1 MQGRALPGGPAGGGP
16 AWSLPAASTRSRG
29 SGHDGRHGRP
39 SAPGE
44 EHTIREQLDFRV
56 EGLDCTEEAALLRD
70 ALGDR
75 EGVHGV
81 SFHVVDGRMTV
92 DADTDTFGPDR
103 IAEAVS
109 RLGMRAEPWDAAP
122 RVESWWEAHG
132 RHALVA
138 TSGLALT
145 GGLLLHIVV
154 AGGGV
159 LETLLAHAHGAHGI
173 DRSVVL
179 LLLAGIVA
187 GLFHS
192 APKAVAS
199 LVRLR
204 PDMNALV
211 LVSVIGALFLAE
223 WAEAAVLAFLYGLSG
238 LLENWS
244 ARRARN
250 AIGSLLRI
258 TPATAAV
265 VHGDHEHRTPVDR
278 VAVGTHV
285 RVRPGERIPCD
296 GVVTDGSSYVDQ
308 ALVTG
313 ESVPAWKTAGDE
325 VFAGT
330 VNGHGVVE
338 LLTTR
343 AASDTMLARIT
354 RMVGESHH
362 HRAPTERFIDHFARY
377 YTPLMFAVAFAVGAF
392 PPLLLG
398 GDWEHW
404 FYQAMLIL
412 LISCPCGLVIS
423 TPVTIAAAI
432 TSATRHG
439 VLIKGGS
446 HLEEL
451 GRLCA
456 IAFDKTGIITRGE
469 PDVREL
475 RPVGGRTEDE
485 VLARLLSIELRSEHP
500 LSRAIVRHARE
511 RGVEPAELTDFA
523 AIEGRGAEAVI
534 DGKRFWVGSTRFA
547 RERTTLDGY
556 ETELSG
562 MQRADETIVVCGAGD
577 DVWALVAVADP
588 VRTEAP
594 ASVAQIHGQGL
605 RSALLTGDNAATAR
619 SVGDRVQLQDVRA
632 ELLPDGKA
640 DAIREL
646 MARHGPTAM
655 IGDGINDGQAL
666 LAASVGIAMGG
677 NATDVA
683 AESADVVLMQDDL
696 RKLPFL
702 VSHARRARR
711 VIIENVTVALGA
723 KAVFLAFMAAGA
735 ATLWMAVAADM
746 GASLLVTF
754 NGLRMLRSGAVGGEA
769 APEPALAGAG
779 QET

>member
-1 MQGRALPGGPAGGGP
+1 MMVGSGGPSAGG
-16 AWSLPAASTRSRG
+16 R
-29 SGHDGRHGRP
+29 
-39 SAPGE
+39 

-56 EGLDCTEEAALLRD
+56 EGLDCNEEAKLLRD
-70 ALGDR
+70 ALADR
-75 EGVHGV
+75 DGVHGV

-92 DADTDTFGPDR
+92 DADTDTFGPER
-103 IAEAVS
+103 VAEAVS
-109 RLGMRAEPWDAAP
+109 RLGMRADPWDAAP

-138 TSGLALT
+138 TSGSTLVS
-145 GGLLLHIVV
+145 GLLLHILV
-154 AGGGV
+154 AGGGM
-159 LETLLAHAHGAHGI
+159 LETLFAHAHGAHGI

-179 LLLAGIVA
+179 LLLAGIVS

-199 LVRLR
+199 LTRLR

-211 LVSVIGALFLAE
+211 LVSVIGALFLGE

-244 ARRARN
+244 ARRARH

-265 VHGDHEHRTPVDR
+265 VHGDHEHRTPVNR
-278 VAVGTHV
+278 VAVGTRV

-313 ESVPAWKTAGDE
+313 ESVPAWKAAGDE

-338 LLTTR
+338 LRTTR
-343 AASDTMLARIT
+343 SASDTMLARIT

-362 HRAPTERFIDHFARY
+362 HRAPTERFIDQFARY
-377 YTPLMFAVAFAVGAF
+377 YTPLMFAVALLVGAA

-398 GDWEHW
+398 GDWEYW

-451 GRLCA
+451 GRLRA
-456 IAFDKTGIITRGE
+456 VAFDKTGIITRGE

-475 RPVGGRTEDE
+475 RPVNGHGEDE

-500 LSRAIVRHARE
+500 LSRAIVRHARK
-511 RGVEPAELTDFA
+511 RGIEPTDLTDFA
-523 AIEGRGAEAVI
+523 AIAGRGAEALI

-547 RERTTLDGY
+547 SEQAALGPLEAVLAAMRR
-556 ETELSG
+556 S
-562 MQRADETIVVCGAGD
+562 DETIVVCGAGD
-577 DVWALVAVADP
+577 EIWALAAVTDP
-588 VRTEAP
+588 LRAEAP
-594 ASVAQIHGQGL
+594 RSVAQIHRQGL
-605 RSALLTGDNAATAR
+605 QSVLLTGDNAATAR
-619 SVGDRVQLQDVRA
+619 SVGARVQVTDVRA

-640 DAIREL
+640 EAIREL

-655 IGDGINDGQAL
+655 VGDGINDSQAL

-683 AESADVVLMQDDL
+683 AESADVVLLRDDL

-702 VSHARRARR
+702 IDHARRTRR
-711 VIIENVTVALGA
+711 IIIENVTVALGA
-723 KAVFLAFMAAGA
+723 KALFLVFMALGA

-754 NGLRMLRSGAVGGEA
+754 NGLRMLRPAGLGDGPMSG
-769 APEPALAGAG
+769 PALPELEQQA
-779 QET
+779 

>member
-1 MQGRALPGGPAGGGP
+1 MDRWAF
-16 AWSLPAASTRSRG
+16 
-29 SGHDGRHGRP
+29 RHNQ
-39 SAPGE
+39 
-44 EHTIREQLDFRV
+44 EHIIREQLDFRV
-56 EGLDCTEEAALLRD
+56 EGLDCNEEAALLRD
-70 ALGDR
+70 ALSDR
-75 EGVHGV
+75 DGVHRV

-92 DADTDTFGPDR
+92 DTDTDTFGPEQV
-103 IAEAVS
+103 AEAVS
-109 RLGMRAEPWDAAP
+109 RLGMRAEAWDAAP
-122 RVESWWEAHG
+122 RVESWWEEHG

-138 TSGLALT
+138 ASGLALV
-145 GGLLLHIVV
+145 GGLVLHIVV
-154 AGGGV
+154 AGGSV

-179 LLLAGIVA
+179 LLLVGIVA

-258 TPATAAV
+258 SPVTAAV

-278 VAVGTHV
+278 VAVGAHV

-313 ESVPAWKTAGDE
+313 ESMPAWKGVGDE

-338 LLTTR
+338 LRTTR

-362 HRAPTERFIDHFARY
+362 HRAPTERFIDQFARY
-377 YTPLMFAVAFAVGAF
+377 YTPLMFAVAFAVGAA

-451 GRLCA
+451 GRLRA
-456 IAFDKTGIITRGE
+456 VAFDKTGIITHGE

-475 RPVGGRTEDE
+475 RPVNGRSEEE
-485 VLARLLSIELRSEHP
+485 VQARLLAIELRSEHP
-500 LSRAIVRHARE
+500 LSRAIVRHARNH
-511 RGVEPAELTDFA
+511 GVAPADLTDFA

-547 RERTTLDGY
+547 REQTALGPF
-556 ETELSG
+556 EAELAE
-562 MQRADETIVVCGAGD
+562 MQRTDETLVVCGAGD
-577 DVWALVAVADP
+577 DVWALIAVTDP
-588 VRTEAP
+588 VRPEAP
-594 ASVAQIHGQGL
+594 HTVEQIHRQGL
-605 RSALLTGDNAATAR
+605 RSVLLTGDNAATAR
-619 SVGDRVQLQDVRA
+619 SVGARVRVRDVRA

-640 DAIREL
+640 DAVREL
-646 MARHGPTAM
+646 IARHGPTAM
-655 IGDGINDGQAL
+655 VGDGINDSQAL
-666 LAASVGIAMGG
+666 LAASVGVAMGG

-683 AESADVVLMQDDL
+683 AESADVVLTHDDL

-702 VSHARRARR
+702 VEHARRARR
-711 VIIENVTVALGA
+711 VIIQNVTVALGA
-723 KAVFLAFMAAGA
+723 KALFLAFMAAGA

-754 NGLRMLRSGAVGGEA
+754 NGLRMLRPGGLGDGGSA
-769 APEPALAGAG
+769 EPALAEAG
-779 QET
+779 QEV

>member
-1 MQGRALPGGPAGGGP
+1 MMVT
-16 AWSLPAASTRSRG
+16 AADSERR
-29 SGHDGRHGRP
+29 
-39 SAPGE
+39 E
-44 EHTIREQLDFRV
+44 EGTIRKQLDYRV
-56 EGLDCTEEAALLRD
+56 EGLDCNEEATLLRD
-70 ALGDR
+70 ALAGR

-92 DADTDTFGPDR
+92 DADTDAFGPER
-103 IAEAVS
+103 VAEAVS
-109 RLGMRAEPWDAAP
+109 RLGMRADPWDAAP

-138 TSGLALT
+138 ASGLALVA
-145 GGLLLHIVV
+145 GLVLHVTV

-159 LETLLAHAHGAHGI
+159 VETLLGHAHGAHGV

-187 GLFHS
+187 GLFPS

-211 LVSVIGALFLAE
+211 LVSVTGAMFLAE

-278 VAVGTHV
+278 VALGTQV

-296 GVVTDGSSYVDQ
+296 GEVTDGSSYVDQ

-313 ESVPAWKTAGDE
+313 ESVPAWKTAGDD

-330 VNGHGVVE
+330 VNGHGVLE
-338 LLTTR
+338 LRTTR

-354 RMVGESHH
+354 RMVSESQH
-362 HRAPTERFIDHFARY
+362 HRAPTERFIDQFARY
-377 YTPLMFAVAFAVGAF
+377 YTPLMFAVALAVGAV

-398 GDWEHW
+398 GDWQQW

-451 GRLCA
+451 GRLRA
-456 IAFDKTGIITRGE
+456 VALDKTGVVTRGE

-475 RPVGGRTEDE
+475 RPVNGRSERE

-511 RGVEPAELTDFA
+511 RGVEPSDVTDFT
-523 AIEGRGAEAVI
+523 AIEGRGAEARI
-534 DGKRFWVGSTRFA
+534 DGRRFWVGSTRFA
-547 RERTTLDGY
+547 REQAAI
-556 ETELSG
+556 EAFEPELAE
-562 MQRADETIVVCGAGD
+562 MQRADETVVVCGAGD
-577 DVWALVAVADP
+577 DVWALVALTDP
-588 VRTEAP
+588 VRAEAP
-594 ASVAQIHGQGL
+594 ASVAQIHRQGL

-619 SVGDRVQLQDVRA
+619 SVGDRVRVTDVRA

-640 DAIREL
+640 EAIDE
-646 MARHGPTAM
+646 MIARHGPTAM
-655 IGDGINDGQAL
+655 VGDGINDSQAL
-666 LAASVGIAMGG
+666 LRASVGVAMGG

-696 RKLPFL
+696 RKLPF
-702 VSHARRARR
+702 VVDHARRARR
-711 VIIENVTVALGA
+711 VIIENITVALGA
-723 KAVFLAFMAAGA
+723 KAVFLAFMAFGA

-754 NGLRMLRSGAVGGEA
+754 NGLRMLRPAGVPTGPAS
-769 APEPALAGAG
+769 EPALAGAG

>member
-1 MQGRALPGGPAGGGP
+1 M
-16 AWSLPAASTRSRG
+16 
-29 SGHDGRHGRP
+29 
-39 SAPGE
+39 
-44 EHTIREQLDFRV
+44 DFRV
-56 EGLDCTEEAALLRD
+56 EGLDCNEEAALLRD

-92 DADTDTFGPDR
+92 DADTDAFGPDQV
-103 IAEAVS
+103 AAAVS
-109 RLGMRAEPWDAAP
+109 RLGMRAVPWDAAP

-138 TSGLALT
+138 TSGLALM

-173 DRSVVL
+173 DRSVLL

-265 VHGDHEHRTPVDR
+265 VHGDHEHRMPVDR
-278 VAVGTHV
+278 VAVGAHV

-313 ESVPAWKTAGDE
+313 ESMPAWKTTGNE

-338 LLTTR
+338 LRTTR

-362 HRAPTERFIDHFARY
+362 HRAPTERFIDQFARY

-451 GRLCA
+451 GRLRA

-469 PDVREL
+469 PDVRDL

-547 RERTTLDGY
+547 RERTALDRF
-556 ETELSG
+556 ETELTR
-562 MQRADETIVVCGAGD
+562 MQRADETVVVCGAGD
-577 DVWALVAVADP
+577 DVWALVAITDP

-619 SVGDRVQLQDVRA
+619 SVGDRVQVEDLRA

-646 MARHGPTAM
+646 IARHGPTAM
-655 IGDGINDGQAL
+655 IGDGINDSQAL

-702 VSHARRARR
+702 VGHARRTRR

-723 KAVFLAFMAAGA
+723 KALFLAFMAFGA

-754 NGLRMLRSGAVGGEA
+754 NGLRMLRPAWVGGESLS
-769 APEPALAGAG
+769 EPALAGAG
-779 QET
+779 QEG

>member
-1 MQGRALPGGPAGGGP
+1 MQK
-16 AWSLPAASTRSRG
+16 
-29 SGHDGRHGRP
+29 
-39 SAPGE
+39 
-44 EHTIREQLDFRV
+44 EHTIREELDFRV
-56 EGLDCTEEAALLRD
+56 EGLDCNEEATLLRD
-70 ALGDR
+70 ALAGRD
-75 EGVHGV
+75 GVHGV

-92 DADTDTFGPDR
+92 DADTDLFGPER
-103 IAEAVS
+103 VAEAVS
-109 RLGMRAEPWDAAP
+109 RLGMRAEPWSAAP

-138 TSGLALT
+138 TSGLALV
-145 GGLLLHIVV
+145 GGLVLHIAV
-154 AGGGV
+154 AGGSV
-159 LETLLAHAHGAHGI
+159 LETMLAHAHGAHGI
-173 DRSVVL
+173 DSSVL
-179 LLLAGIVA
+179 LLLLIGIVA

-192 APKAVAS
+192 TPKAVAS

-278 VAVGTHV
+278 VAVGAHV
-285 RVRPGERIPCD
+285 RVRPGERVPCD

-330 VNGHGVVE
+330 VNGHGMVE
-338 LLTTR
+338 LRTTR

-362 HRAPTERFIDHFARY
+362 HRAPTERFIDQFARY
-377 YTPLMFAVAFAVGAF
+377 YTPLMFAVAFAVGAV
-392 PPLLLG
+392 PPLVLG

-451 GRLCA
+451 GRLRA

-475 RPVGGRTEDE
+475 RPVHGRSEED
-485 VLARLLSIELRSEHP
+485 VLARLLAIELRSEHP

-511 RGVEPAELTDFA
+511 RGIGPAELTDFA
-523 AIEGRGAEAVI
+523 AIEGRGAEARI

-547 RERTTLDGY
+547 REQTTLERF
-556 ETELSG
+556 ETELAA
-562 MQRADETIVVCGAGD
+562 MQRTDETIVVCGAGEE
-577 DVWALVAVADP
+577 VWALIAIADP
-588 VRTEAP
+588 VRPEAP
-594 ASVAQIHGQGL
+594 SSVRQIHRQGL
-605 RSALLTGDNAATAR
+605 RTALLTGDNSPTAN
-619 SVGDRVQLQDVRA
+619 SVGARVEVTDVRA

-640 DAIREL
+640 DAVRKLIS
-646 MARHGPTAM
+646 RHGPTAM
-655 IGDGINDGQAL
+655 VGDGINDSQAL
-666 LAASVGIAMGG
+666 LAASVGVAMGG

-696 RKLPFL
+696 FKLPFL
-702 VSHARRARR
+702 VDHARRARR

-723 KAVFLAFMAAGA
+723 KALFLAFMAFGA

-754 NGLRMLRSGAVGGEA
+754 NGLRMLRPAWVGGESSG
-769 APEPALAGAG
+769 PALARAE
-779 QET
+779 QEG

>member
-1 MQGRALPGGPAGGGP
+1 
-16 AWSLPAASTRSRG
+16 
-29 SGHDGRHGRP
+29 
-39 SAPGE
+39 
-44 EHTIREQLDFRV
+44 
-56 EGLDCTEEAALLRD
+56 
-70 ALGDR
+70 
-75 EGVHGV
+75 
-81 SFHVVDGRMTV
+81 MTV
-92 DADTDTFGPDR
+92 DAETDTFGRDQV
-103 IAEAVS
+103 AAAVS
-109 RLGMRAEPWDAAP
+109 RLGMRAEPWDTAP

-138 TSGLALT
+138 TSGLALS
-145 GGLLLHIVV
+145 GGLVLHIVV

-159 LETLLAHAHGAHGI
+159 AETLLAHAHGAHGV
-173 DRSVVL
+173 DRTVVL
-179 LLLAGIVA
+179 LLLLGIVA

-199 LVRLR
+199 LAHLR

-223 WAEAAVLAFLYGLSG
+223 WAEAATLAFLYGLSG

-278 VAVGTHV
+278 VAVGAHV

-296 GVVTDGSSYVDQ
+296 GMVTDGNSYVDQ

-313 ESVPAWKTAGDE
+313 ESVPAWKSAGDP

-338 LLTTR
+338 LRTTR
-343 AASDTMLARIT
+343 AAADTMLARIT

-362 HRAPTERFIDHFARY
+362 HRAPTERFIDQFARY
-377 YTPLMFAVAFAVGAF
+377 YTPLMFAVAFAVGAV

-398 GDWEHW
+398 GGWEHW

-451 GRLCA
+451 GRLRA
-456 IAFDKTGIITRGE
+456 VAFDKTGVITRGD

-475 RPVGGRTEDE
+475 RPVDGRSEDE
-485 VLARLLSIELRSEHP
+485 VLARLLAIELRSEHP
-500 LSRAIVRHARE
+500 LSRAIVRYARG

-523 AIEGRGAEAVI
+523 AIAGRGAEAVI
-534 DGKRFWVGSTRFA
+534 GGKRFWVGSMRFA
-547 RERTTLDGY
+547 REQAALDRL
-556 ETELSG
+556 EPELAQ
-562 MQRADETIVVCGAGD
+562 MQRADETVVVCGAGD
-577 DVWALVAVADP
+577 DVWALVAVTDP
-588 VRTEAP
+588 VRPEAP
-594 ASVAQIHGQGL
+594 CSMAQMHGQGL
-605 RSALLTGDNAATAR
+605 RSALLTGDNTATAN
-619 SVGDRVQLQDVRA
+619 SVGARVQVADIRA

-640 DAIREL
+640 EAVREL
-646 MARHGPTAM
+646 IARHGPTAM
-655 IGDGINDGQAL
+655 VGDGINDSQAL

-683 AESADVVLMQDDL
+683 AESADVVLMRDDL

-702 VSHARRARR
+702 VGHARRARR

-723 KAVFLAFMAAGA
+723 KALFLAFMAFGA

-754 NGLRMLRSGAVGGEA
+754 NGLRMLRPARVGEGAV
-769 APEPALAGAG
+769 PEPALAEAE
-779 QET
+779 QEG

>member
-1 MQGRALPGGPAGGGP
+1 MNP
-16 AWSLPAASTRSRG
+16 STRRRC
-29 SGHDGRHGRP
+29 SGHDGRERLTIRP
-39 SAPGE
+39 NE
-44 EHTIREQLDFRV
+44 EHTIRKQLDFRV
-56 EGLDCTEEAALLRD
+56 EGLDCNEEATLLRD
-70 ALGDR
+70 ALADR
-75 EGVHGV
+75 DGVHGV

-92 DADTDTFGPDR
+92 DTDTEVFGPEQV
-103 IAEAVS
+103 AEAVS
-109 RLGMRAEPWDAAP
+109 RLGMRADAWDAAP

-132 RHALVA
+132 RQALVA
-138 TSGLALT
+138 TSGLALLA
-145 GGLLLHIVV
+145 GLVLHIVV
-154 AGGGV
+154 AAGGV
-159 LETLLAHAHGAHGI
+159 LETLFAHAHGAHGI

-179 LLLAGIVA
+179 LLLVGIVT

-278 VAVGTHV
+278 VAVGAHV
-285 RVRPGERIPCD
+285 RVRPGERVPCD

-313 ESVPAWKTAGDE
+313 ESVPAWKSAGDE

-338 LLTTR
+338 LRTTR
-343 AASDTMLARIT
+343 AASDTMLSRIT

-362 HRAPTERFIDHFARY
+362 HRAPTERFIDQFAHY
-377 YTPLMFAVAFAVGAF
+377 YTPLMFAVALAVGVV

-451 GRLCA
+451 GRLRA
-456 IAFDKTGIITRGE
+456 VAFDKTGIITHGE

-475 RPVGGRTEDE
+475 RPVNGRSEDE

-500 LSRAIVRHARE
+500 LSRAIVRHARK
-511 RGVEPAELTDFA
+511 RGVEPTALTDFA
-523 AIEGRGAEAVI
+523 AIEGRGAEAQI

-547 RERTTLDGY
+547 REQTALGPF
-556 ETELSG
+556 ESELAAL
-562 MQRADETIVVCGAGD
+562 QRADQTIVVCGAGE
-577 DVWALVAVADP
+577 DVWALVAVTDP
-588 VRTEAP
+588 VRAEAP
-594 ASVAQIHGQGL
+594 ASVTQIHGQGL

-619 SVGDRVQLQDVRA
+619 NVGARVQVADVRA

-640 DAIREL
+640 EAIREL
-646 MARHGPTAM
+646 IARHGPTAM
-655 IGDGINDGQAL
+655 IGDGINDSQAL
-666 LAASVGIAMGG
+666 LAASVGVAMGG

-683 AESADVVLMQDDL
+683 AESADVVLLHDDL

-702 VSHARRARR
+702 VDHARRARR
-711 VIIENVTVALGA
+711 VIIQNVTVALGA
-723 KAVFLAFMAAGA
+723 KALFLAFMAAGA

-754 NGLRMLRSGAVGGEA
+754 NGLRMLRPIGLGDSTP
-769 APEPALAGAG
+769 PEPALAEAG
-779 QET
+779 QEV

>member
-1 MQGRALPGGPAGGGP
+1 M
-16 AWSLPAASTRSRG
+16 
-29 SGHDGRHGRP
+29 
-39 SAPGE
+39 
-44 EHTIREQLDFRV
+44 
-56 EGLDCTEEAALLRD
+56 
-70 ALGDR
+70 
-75 EGVHGV
+75 
-81 SFHVVDGRMTV
+81 
-92 DADTDTFGPDR
+92 
-103 IAEAVS
+103 
-109 RLGMRAEPWDAAP
+109 
-122 RVESWWEAHG
+122 
-132 RHALVA
+132 A
-138 TSGLALT
+138 TSGLALL
-145 GGLLLHIVV
+145 GGFVLHIVV

-159 LETLLAHAHGAHGI
+159 VETLLAHAHGAHGI
-173 DRSVVL
+173 DAPVVL
-179 LLLAGIVA
+179 LLSIGIVA
-187 GLFHS
+187 GLSHS
-192 APKAVAS
+192 APKALAS
-199 LVRLR
+199 LARLR

-211 LVSVIGALFLAE
+211 LVSVVGALFLAE
-223 WAEAAVLAFLYGLSG
+223 WAEAATLAFLYGLSG

-278 VAVGTHV
+278 VAVGAHV
-285 RVRPGERIPCD
+285 RVRPGERMPCD
-296 GVVTDGSSYVDQ
+296 GVVTDGNSYVDQ

-313 ESVPAWKTAGDE
+313 ESVPAWKAPGDQ

-330 VNGHGVVE
+330 VNGHGMVE
-338 LLTTR
+338 LRTTR

-362 HRAPTERFIDHFARY
+362 HRAPTERFIDQFARY
-377 YTPLMFAVAFAVGAF
+377 YTPLMFAVAFAVGAV
-392 PPLLLG
+392 PPLALG

-451 GRLCA
+451 GRLRA

-475 RPVGGRTEDE
+475 RPVHGRSEQD
-485 VLARLLSIELRSEHP
+485 VLARLLAIELRSEHP

-511 RGVEPAELTDFA
+511 RGIGPAELTDFA
-523 AIEGRGAEAVI
+523 AVEGRGAEARI

-547 RERTTLDGY
+547 REQTTL
-556 ETELSG
+556 ERFEAELAA
-562 MQRADETIVVCGAGD
+562 MQRTDETIVVCGAGE
-577 DVWALVAVADP
+577 DVWALIAIADP
-588 VRTEAP
+588 MRPEAP
-594 ASVAQIHGQGL
+594 SSVGQIHRQGL
-605 RSALLTGDNAATAR
+605 RTALLTGDNSPTAN
-619 SVGDRVQLQDVRA
+619 SVGARVQITDLRA

-640 DAIREL
+640 EAIREL
-646 MARHGPTAM
+646 IARHGPTAM
-655 IGDGINDGQAL
+655 VGDGINDSQAL
-666 LAASVGIAMGG
+666 LAASVGVAMGG

-696 RKLPFL
+696 FKLPFL
-702 VSHARRARR
+702 VDHARRARR
-711 VIIENVTVALGA
+711 VIIQNVTVALGA
-723 KAVFLAFMAAGA
+723 KALFLAFMAFGA

-754 NGLRMLRSGAVGGEA
+754 NGLRMLRPAWVGGETS
-769 APEPALAGAG
+769 PGPALARAE
-779 QET
+779 QEG

>member
-1 MQGRALPGGPAGGGP
+1 
-16 AWSLPAASTRSRG
+16 
-29 SGHDGRHGRP
+29 
-39 SAPGE
+39 
-44 EHTIREQLDFRV
+44 
-56 EGLDCTEEAALLRD
+56 
-70 ALGDR
+70 
-75 EGVHGV
+75 
-81 SFHVVDGRMTV
+81 MTV
-92 DADTDTFGPDR
+92 DAETDAFGSEQ
-103 IAEAVS
+103 IAAAVS

-122 RVESWWEAHG
+122 RIESWWETDG

-138 TSGLALT
+138 TSGLALI
-145 GGLLLHIVV
+145 GGLVLHVVV
-154 AGGGV
+154 AGGDV
-159 LETLLAHAHGAHGI
+159 VQTLLAHAHGAHGI
-173 DRSVVL
+173 DTPVVVL
-179 LLLAGIVA
+179 LSIGILA

-192 APKAVAS
+192 APKALGS
-199 LVRLR
+199 LARLR

-223 WAEAAVLAFLYGLSG
+223 WAEAATLAFLYGLSG

-278 VAVGTHV
+278 VSLGAHV

-313 ESVPAWKTAGDE
+313 ESMPAWKTAGDE

-338 LLTTR
+338 LRTTR

-362 HRAPTERFIDHFARY
+362 HRAPTERFIDQFARY
-377 YTPLMFAVAFAVGAF
+377 YTPLMFAVALGVGAL
-392 PPLLLG
+392 PPLVLG

-451 GRLCA
+451 GRLRA
-456 IAFDKTGIITRGE
+456 VAFDKTGIITRGE

-475 RPVGGRTEDE
+475 RPVDGRSEDE
-485 VLARLLSIELRSEHP
+485 VLARLLAIELRSEHP

-523 AIEGRGAEAVI
+523 AIEGRGAEALI
-534 DGKRFWVGSTRFA
+534 DGKLFWVGSTRFA
-547 RERTTLDGY
+547 REQTAL
-556 ETELSG
+556 EPFEPELAG
-562 MQRADETIVVCGAGD
+562 MQRADETVVVCGAGE
-577 DVWALVAVADP
+577 DVWALIAVADP
-588 VRTEAP
+588 VRPEASS
-594 ASVAQIHGQGL
+594 SVGQIHRQGL
-605 RSALLTGDNAATAR
+605 RTALLTGDNAATAR
-619 SVGDRVQLQDVRA
+619 SVGSRVHVEDVRA

-640 DAIREL
+640 EAVRKLIAL
-646 MARHGPTAM
+646 HGPTAM
-655 IGDGINDGQAL
+655 VGDGINDSQAL
-666 LAASVGIAMGG
+666 LTSSVGIAMGG

-702 VSHARRARR
+702 VDHARRARR
-711 VIIENVTVALGA
+711 VIIENVSVALGA
-723 KAVFLAFMAAGA
+723 KALFLAFMAFGA

-754 NGLRMLRSGAVGGEA
+754 NGLRMLRPSWTAGSA
-769 APEPALAGAG
+769 APEPGLAGAG
-779 QET
+779 QEV

>member
-1 MQGRALPGGPAGGGP
+1 MMRGVGGP
-16 AWSLPAASTRSRG
+16 SAS
-29 SGHDGRHGRP
+29 HQ
-39 SAPGE
+39 E
-44 EHTIREQLDFRV
+44 QNIRQQLDFRV
-56 EGLDCTEEAALLRD
+56 EGLDCNEEAVLLRD
-70 ALGDR
+70 ALADR
-75 EGVHGV
+75 DGVHGV

-92 DADTDTFGPDR
+92 DTDADTFGAEQV
-103 IAEAVS
+103 AEAVS

-138 TSGLALT
+138 TSGLALI

-159 LETLLAHAHGAHGI
+159 PETLFAHAHGAHGI
-173 DRSVVL
+173 DSSVVL
-179 LLLAGIVA
+179 LLLVGIVT

-199 LVRLR
+199 LARLR

-278 VAVGTHV
+278 VAVGAHV

-313 ESVPAWKTAGDE
+313 ESVPAWKTVGDE

-330 VNGHGVVE
+330 VNGHGMVE
-338 LLTTR
+338 LRTTR
-343 AASDTMLARIT
+343 AAPDTMLARIT

-362 HRAPTERFIDHFARY
+362 HRAPTERFIDQFARY
-377 YTPLMFAVAFAVGAF
+377 YTPLMFAVAFAVGAI

-451 GRLCA
+451 GRLRA
-456 IAFDKTGIITRGE
+456 VAFDKTGIITRGE

-475 RPVGGRTEDE
+475 RPVNGRSEYE
-485 VLARLLSIELRSEHP
+485 VLARLLSLELRSEHP
-500 LSRAIVRHARE
+500 LSRAIVRYARG
-511 RGVEPAELTDFA
+511 RGVEPAALTDFA
-523 AIEGRGAEAVI
+523 ALEGRGAEALI
-534 DGKRFWVGSTRFA
+534 DGRRFWVGSTRFA
-547 RERTTLDGY
+547 REQTVLDRF
-556 ETELSG
+556 EPELAG
-562 MQRADETIVVCGAGD
+562 MQRADETVVVCGAGD
-577 DVWALVAVADP
+577 AIWALVAITDP
-588 VRTEAP
+588 VRAEAP
-594 ASVAQIHGQGL
+594 ASVAQIHRLGL
-605 RSALLTGDNAATAR
+605 RSALLTGDNTATAR
-619 SVGDRVQLQDVRA
+619 SVGDRVQVTDVRA
-632 ELLPDGKA
+632 ELLPDDKA
-640 DAIREL
+640 AAVREL
-646 MARHGPTAM
+646 IARQGPTAM
-655 IGDGINDGQAL
+655 VGDGINDSQAL

-683 AESADVVLMQDDL
+683 AESADIVLMQDDL

-702 VSHARRARR
+702 VHHARRARR
-711 VIIENVTVALGA
+711 LIIQNVTVALGA
-723 KAVFLAFMAAGA
+723 KALFLAFMAAGA

-754 NGLRMLRSGAVGGEA
+754 NGLRMLRSGGVGGEA
-769 APEPALAGAG
+769 SPEEPALAGAG
-779 QET
+779 QEA

>member
-1 MQGRALPGGPAGGGP
+1 M
-16 AWSLPAASTRSRG
+16 
-29 SGHDGRHGRP
+29 P
-39 SAPGE
+39 SIQDK
-44 EHTIREQLDFRV
+44 EHTIREQLDYRV
-56 EGLDCTEEAALLRD
+56 EGLDCNEEATLLRD
-70 ALGDR
+70 ALGGR
-75 EGVHGV
+75 EGVHRV

-92 DADTDTFGPDR
+92 DAETDTFGRDQV
-103 IAEAVS
+103 AAAVS
-109 RLGMRAEPWDAAP
+109 RLGMRAEPWDTAP

-138 TSGLALT
+138 TSGLALS
-145 GGLLLHIVV
+145 GGLVLHIVV

-159 LETLLAHAHGAHGI
+159 AETLLAHAHGAHGV
-173 DRSVVL
+173 DRTVVL
-179 LLLAGIVA
+179 LLLLGIVA

-199 LVRLR
+199 LAHLR

-223 WAEAAVLAFLYGLSG
+223 WAEAATLAFLYGLSG

-278 VAVGTHV
+278 VAVGAHV

-296 GVVTDGSSYVDQ
+296 GMVTDGNSYVDQ

-313 ESVPAWKTAGDE
+313 ESVPAWKSAGDP

-338 LLTTR
+338 LRTTR
-343 AASDTMLARIT
+343 AAADTMLARIT

-362 HRAPTERFIDHFARY
+362 HRAPTERFIDQFARY
-377 YTPLMFAVAFAVGAF
+377 YTPLMFAVAFAVGAV

-398 GDWEHW
+398 GGWEHW

-451 GRLCA
+451 GRLRA
-456 IAFDKTGIITRGE
+456 VAFDKTGVITRGD

-475 RPVGGRTEDE
+475 RPVDGRSEDE
-485 VLARLLSIELRSEHP
+485 VLARLLAIELRSEHP
-500 LSRAIVRHARE
+500 LSRAIVRYARG

-523 AIEGRGAEAVI
+523 AIAGRGAEAVI
-534 DGKRFWVGSTRFA
+534 GGKRFWVGSMRFA
-547 RERTTLDGY
+547 REQTALDRL
-556 ETELSG
+556 EPELAQ
-562 MQRADETIVVCGAGD
+562 MQRADETVVVCGAGD
-577 DVWALVAVADP
+577 DVWALVAVTDP
-588 VRTEAP
+588 VRPEAP
-594 ASVAQIHGQGL
+594 CSMAQMHGQGL
-605 RSALLTGDNAATAR
+605 RSALLTGDNTATAN
-619 SVGDRVQLQDVRA
+619 SVGARVQVADIRA

-640 DAIREL
+640 EAVREL
-646 MARHGPTAM
+646 IARHGPTAM
-655 IGDGINDGQAL
+655 VGDGINDSQAL

-683 AESADVVLMQDDL
+683 AESADVVLMRL
-696 RKLPFL
+696 L
-702 VSHARRARR
+702 VTTCGSSPSWWATRPARPAGVSSSRTSPSRSAPTIRA
-711 VIIENVTVALGA
+711 L
-723 KAVFLAFMAAGA
+723 FLAFMAFGA
-735 ATLWMAVAADM
+735 ATLMDGGGRRHGCVAAGHLQRPADAAACT
-746 GASLLVTF
+746 GS
-754 NGLRMLRSGAVGGEA
+754 GEGAV
-769 APEPALAGAG
+769 PEPALAEAE
-779 QET
+779 QEG

>member
-1 MQGRALPGGPAGGGP
+1 MVRT
-16 AWSLPAASTRSRG
+16 STRGRR
-29 SGHDGRHGRP
+29 SGHDGRHRRNTRRNR
-39 SAPGE
+39 
-44 EHTIREQLDFRV
+44 EHTIRQQLDFRV
-56 EGLDCTEEAALLRD
+56 EGLDCNEEAKLLRD
-70 ALGDR
+70 ALADR

-92 DADTDTFGPDR
+92 DADTDAFGPER
-103 IAEAVS
+103 VAEAVS

-138 TSGLALT
+138 TSGLALV
-145 GGLLLHIVV
+145 GGLVLHIVV

-159 LETLLAHAHGAHGI
+159 LETLLAHAHGTHGI

-179 LLLAGIVA
+179 LLLVGIVA

-192 APKAVAS
+192 TPKAVAS
-199 LVRLR
+199 LARLR

-211 LVSVIGALFLAE
+211 LVSVIGAVFLAE
-223 WAEAAVLAFLYGLSG
+223 WAEAGVLAFLYGLSG

-265 VHGDHEHRTPVDR
+265 VHGDHEHRMPVDR
-278 VAVGTHV
+278 VVVGAHV

-313 ESVPAWKTAGDE
+313 ESVPAWKSAGDE

-338 LLTTR
+338 LRTTR

-362 HRAPTERFIDHFARY
+362 HRAPTERFIDQFARY
-377 YTPLMFAVAFAVGAF
+377 YTPLMFAVAFAVGAL
-392 PPLLLG
+392 PPLALG
-398 GDWEHW
+398 GDWEYW

-451 GRLCA
+451 GRLRA
-456 IAFDKTGIITRGE
+456 VAFDKTGIITHGE

-475 RPVGGRTEDE
+475 RPVDGRSEEE
-485 VLARLLSIELRSEHP
+485 VLASLLPIELRSEHP
-500 LSRAIVRHARE
+500 LSRAIVRYARG
-511 RGVEPAELTDFA
+511 RGVEPASLTDFA
-523 AIEGRGAEAVI
+523 ALEGRGAEAVV

-547 RERTTLDGY
+547 RERAAF
-556 ETELSG
+556 EAFESELAE

-577 DVWALVAVADP
+577 DIWALVAVTDP
-588 VRTEAP
+588 VRAEA
-594 ASVAQIHGQGL
+594 ASSVAQIHRQGL
-605 RSALLTGDNAATAR
+605 RSALLTGDGAATAN
-619 SVGDRVQLQDVRA
+619 SVGGRVHVTDVRA
-632 ELLPDGKA
+632 ELLPDDKA
-640 DAIREL
+640 EAVREL
-646 MARHGPTAM
+646 IARHGPTAM
-655 IGDGINDGQAL
+655 IGDGINDSQAL
-666 LAASVGIAMGG
+666 LAASVGVAMGG

-702 VSHARRARR
+702 VDHARRARR
-711 VIIENVTVALGA
+711 IIIENVTVALGA
-723 KAVFLAFMAAGA
+723 KALFLIFMALGA

-754 NGLRMLRSGAVGGEA
+754 NGLRMLRPGAVGDGDA
-769 APEPALAGAG
+769 SEPSLAGALDA
-779 QET
+779 ERV

>member
-1 MQGRALPGGPAGGGP
+1 
-16 AWSLPAASTRSRG
+16 
-29 SGHDGRHGRP
+29 
-39 SAPGE
+39 
-44 EHTIREQLDFRV
+44 
-56 EGLDCTEEAALLRD
+56 
-70 ALGDR
+70 
-75 EGVHGV
+75 
-81 SFHVVDGRMTV
+81 MTV
-92 DADTDTFGPDR
+92 DADTDTFGPEQV
-103 IAEAVS
+103 AAAVS
-109 RLGMRAEPWDAAP
+109 RLGMRAEAWDAAP

-138 TSGLALT
+138 TSGLALLA
-145 GGLLLHIVV
+145 GLVLHVVV

-159 LETLLAHAHGAHGI
+159 LETLFAHAHGAHGV
-173 DRSVVL
+173 DRSIVL
-179 LLLAGIVA
+179 LLFLGIVA

-278 VAVGTHV
+278 VAVGALV

-296 GVVTDGSSYVDQ
+296 GIVTEGSSYVDQ

-338 LLTTR
+338 LRTTR
-343 AASDTMLARIT
+343 AAADTMLARIT

-362 HRAPTERFIDHFARY
+362 HRAPTERFIDQFAHY
-377 YTPLMFAVAFAVGAF
+377 YTPLMFAVAFAVGVV

-451 GRLCA
+451 GRLRA
-456 IAFDKTGIITRGE
+456 VAFDKTGIITRGE

-475 RPVGGRTEDE
+475 RPVNGRSEDE
-485 VLARLLSIELRSEHP
+485 VLARLLAIETRSEHP
-500 LSRAIVRHARE
+500 LSRAIVRHARK
-511 RGVEPAELTDFA
+511 RGVEPTALTDFA
-523 AIEGRGAEAVI
+523 AIEGRGAEALI

-547 RERTTLDGY
+547 GEQTALGPF
-556 ETELSG
+556 ESELAA

-577 DVWALVAVADP
+577 DVWALVAVTDP
-588 VRTEAP
+588 VRAEAP
-594 ASVAQIHGQGL
+594 ASVAQIHHQGL
-605 RSALLTGDNAATAR
+605 RSVLLTGDNAATAR
-619 SVGDRVQLQDVRA
+619 NVGARVQVADVRA

-640 DAIREL
+640 EAIREL
-646 MARHGPTAM
+646 IARHGPTAM
-655 IGDGINDGQAL
+655 VGDGINDSQAL
-666 LAASVGIAMGG
+666 LAASVGVAMGG

-683 AESADVVLMQDDL
+683 AESADVVLMRDDL

-702 VSHARRARR
+702 VEHARRARR
-711 VIIENVTVALGA
+711 VIIQNVTVALGA
-723 KAVFLAFMAAGA
+723 KALFLAFMAAGA

-754 NGLRMLRSGAVGGEA
+754 NGLRMLRPAGLGTATP
-769 APEPALAGAG
+769 PEPALAGAG
-779 QET
+779 QEV

>member
-1 MQGRALPGGPAGGGP
+1 
-16 AWSLPAASTRSRG
+16 
-29 SGHDGRHGRP
+29 
-39 SAPGE
+39 
-44 EHTIREQLDFRV
+44 
-56 EGLDCTEEAALLRD
+56 
-70 ALGDR
+70 
-75 EGVHGV
+75 
-81 SFHVVDGRMTV
+81 MTV
-92 DADTDTFGPDR
+92 DTDTETFGADQV
-103 IAEAVS
+103 AAAVS
-109 RLGMRAEPWDAAP
+109 RIGMRAEPWNAAP

-132 RHALVA
+132 RHALVT
-138 TSGLALT
+138 TSGLALVA
-145 GGLLLHIVV
+145 GLVLHIVV
-154 AGGGV
+154 AGGSV
-159 LETLLAHAHGAHGI
+159 LQTLLAHAHGAHGI

-179 LLLAGIVA
+179 LLLVGIVA

-211 LVSVIGALFLAE
+211 LVSVIGAMFLAE

-278 VAVGTHV
+278 VAVGAHV
-285 RVRPGERIPCD
+285 RVRPGERVPCD
-296 GVVTDGSSYVDQ
+296 GVVTDGNSYVDQ

-313 ESVPAWKTAGDE
+313 ESVPAWKAPGDP

-330 VNGHGVVE
+330 VNGHGMVE
-338 LLTTR
+338 LRTTR
-343 AASDTMLARIT
+343 TASDTMLARIT

-362 HRAPTERFIDHFARY
+362 HRAPTERFIDQFARY
-377 YTPLMFAVAFAVGAF
+377 YTPLMFAVAFAVGAV
-392 PPLLLG
+392 PPLVLG

-451 GRLCA
+451 GRLRA

-475 RPVGGRTEDE
+475 RPVHGRSEED
-485 VLARLLSIELRSEHP
+485 VLARLLAIELRSEHP

-511 RGVEPAELTDFA
+511 RGIGPAELTDFA
-523 AIEGRGAEAVI
+523 AIEGRGAEARI

-547 RERTTLDGY
+547 REQTTLERF
-556 ETELSG
+556 ETELAA
-562 MQRADETIVVCGAGD
+562 MQRTDETIVVCGAGD
-577 DVWALVAVADP
+577 EVWALIALADP
-588 VRTEAP
+588 VRPEAP
-594 ASVAQIHGQGL
+594 SSVGQIHRQGL
-605 RSALLTGDNAATAR
+605 RTALLTGDNSPTAN
-619 SVGDRVQLQDVRA
+619 SVGARVQVTDVRA

-640 DAIREL
+640 DAVREL
-646 MARHGPTAM
+646 ISRHGPTAM
-655 IGDGINDGQAL
+655 VGDGINDSQAL
-666 LAASVGIAMGG
+666 LAASVGVAMGG

-696 RKLPFL
+696 FKLPFL
-702 VSHARRARR
+702 VDHARRARR

-723 KAVFLAFMAAGA
+723 KALFLAFMAFGA

-754 NGLRMLRSGAVGGEA
+754 NGLRMLRPAWAGGESSG
-769 APEPALAGAG
+769 PALAGAE
-779 QET
+779 QEG

>member
-1 MQGRALPGGPAGGGP
+1 M
-16 AWSLPAASTRSRG
+16 
-29 SGHDGRHGRP
+29 P
-39 SAPGE
+39 SIQDK
-44 EHTIREQLDFRV
+44 EHTIREQLDYRV
-56 EGLDCTEEAALLRD
+56 EGLDCNEEATLLRD
-70 ALGDR
+70 ALANR

-92 DADTDTFGPDR
+92 DANSDAFGPER
-103 IAEAVS
+103 VAEAVS
-109 RLGMRAEPWDAAP
+109 RLGMRAEPWDTAP

-138 TSGLALT
+138 TSGLALS
-145 GGLLLHIVV
+145 GGLVLHIVV

-159 LETLLAHAHGAHGI
+159 AETLLTHAHGAHGV

-179 LLLAGIVA
+179 LLLLGIVA

-199 LVRLR
+199 LAHLR

-223 WAEAAVLAFLYGLSG
+223 WAEAATLAFLYGLSG

-258 TPATAAV
+258 TPPTAAV

-278 VAVGTHV
+278 VAVGAHV

-296 GVVTDGSSYVDQ
+296 GMVTDGNSYVDQ

-313 ESVPAWKTAGDE
+313 ESVPAWKSAGDP

-338 LLTTR
+338 LRTTR

-362 HRAPTERFIDHFARY
+362 HRAPTERFIDQFARY
-377 YTPLMFAVAFAVGAF
+377 YTPLMFAVAFAVGAV

-398 GDWEHW
+398 GGWEHW

-451 GRLCA
+451 GRLRA
-456 IAFDKTGIITRGE
+456 VAFDKTGVITRGD

-475 RPVGGRTEDE
+475 RPVDGRSEDE
-485 VLARLLSIELRSEHP
+485 VLARLLAIELRSEHP
-500 LSRAIVRHARE
+500 LSRAIVRYARG
-511 RGVEPAELTDFA
+511 RGVEPAELADFG
-523 AIEGRGAEAVI
+523 AIAGRGAEAVI
-534 DGKRFWVGSTRFA
+534 GGKRFWVGSMRFA
-547 RERTTLDGY
+547 REQTALDRL
-556 ETELSG
+556 EPELAQTCNAPTRPWSS
-562 MQRADETIVVCGAGD
+562 A
-577 DVWALVAVADP
+577 
-588 VRTEAP
+588 AP
-594 ASVAQIHGQGL
+594 ATTSG
-605 RSALLTGDNAATAR
+605 RSSR
-619 SVGDRVQLQDVRA
+619 
-632 ELLPDGKA
+632 
-640 DAIREL
+640 
-646 MARHGPTAM
+646 
-655 IGDGINDGQAL
+655 
-666 LAASVGIAMGG
+666 
-677 NATDVA
+677 
-683 AESADVVLMQDDL
+683 
-696 RKLPFL
+696 
-702 VSHARRARR
+702 
-711 VIIENVTVALGA
+711 
-723 KAVFLAFMAAGA
+723 
-735 ATLWMAVAADM
+735 
-746 GASLLVTF
+746 
-754 NGLRMLRSGAVGGEA
+754 
-769 APEPALAGAG
+769 
-779 QET
+779 

>member
-1 MQGRALPGGPAGGGP
+1 MMVEIGG
-16 AWSLPAASTRSRG
+16 SSAS
-29 SGHDGRHGRP
+29 DQ
-39 SAPGE
+39 
-44 EHTIREQLDFRV
+44 EHTIRQQLDFRV
-56 EGLDCTEEAALLRD
+56 EGLDCNEEAKLLRD
-70 ALGDR
+70 ALADR
-75 EGVHGV
+75 EGVHSV

-92 DADTDTFGPDR
+92 DADTDTFG
-103 IAEAVS
+103 AEQVAQAVS
-109 RLGMRAEPWDAAP
+109 RLGMRADAWGAAP

-138 TSGLALT
+138 TSGLALFS
-145 GGLLLHIVV
+145 GFVLHVLV

-159 LETLLAHAHGAHGI
+159 LETLFAHAHGTHGI

-179 LLLAGIVA
+179 LLLVGILA

-278 VAVGTHV
+278 VAVGAHV

-296 GVVTDGSSYVDQ
+296 GVVTDGSSHVDQ

-313 ESVPAWKTAGDE
+313 ESVPAWKTVGDE

-338 LLTTR
+338 LRTTR

-362 HRAPTERFIDHFARY
+362 HRAPTERFIDQFARC
-377 YTPLMFAVAFAVGAF
+377 YTPLMFAVAFAVGAV

-451 GRLCA
+451 ARLRA
-456 IAFDKTGIITRGE
+456 VAFDKTGILTHGE

-475 RPVGGRTEDE
+475 RPVNGRSEDE

-500 LSRAIVRHARE
+500 LSRAIVRYARG
-511 RGVEPAELTDFA
+511 RRVAPAELTDFA
-523 AIEGRGAEAVI
+523 ALEGRGAEAII

-547 RERTTLDGY
+547 REQTAI
-556 ETELSG
+556 EPFAPELAA
-562 MQRADETIVVCGAGD
+562 MQRSDETIVVCGAGR
-577 DVWALVAVADP
+577 DVWALIAVTDP
-588 VRTEAP
+588 VRSEAT
-594 ASVAQIHGQGL
+594 ATVARIHRQDL
-605 RSALLTGDNAATAR
+605 RSVLLTGDNAATAHN
-619 SVGDRVQLQDVRA
+619 VGARVQIADVRA

-640 DAIREL
+640 AAIRKL
-646 MARHGPTAM
+646 IAHHGPTAM
-655 IGDGINDGQAL
+655 VGDGINDSQAL
-666 LAASVGIAMGG
+666 LTASVGVAMGG

-683 AESADVVLMQDDL
+683 AESADVVLMHDDL

-702 VSHARRARR
+702 VEHARRARR
-711 VIIENVTVALGA
+711 VIIQNVSVALGA
-723 KAVFLAFMAAGA
+723 KAIFLVFMTAGA

-754 NGLRMLRSGAVGGEA
+754 NGLRMLRPTGLGSGES
-769 APEPALAGAG
+769 PEPALAEA
-779 QET
+779 